1 MIEADVNEFKT
12 IKHIFDPKCEHD
24 GGFNKSNDA
33 DWCYRWDSTFIEIRD
48 LRSSE
53 VMAFLPIENLQ
64 NYHQNKSFTQV
75 TVVLSGN
82 KYLLVVCVEDNNQNS
97 ELFIFDPLIK
107 ITVKVGNTFN
117 AKITKLKVSDSF
129 DINGIESSDIMYH
142 FIIMSTSS
150 NEIVSDLLQ
159 IPRRIRSNSIILEK
173 NSWSF
178 YKIDEE
184 NGNISALETCIEEN
198 HPILFAGFT
207 QGKIISYYLVV
218 DNELNTSLEMNKEY
232 STSDILS
239 SVCSIIYKNKKLF
252 VASGSYTEFDY
263 SRNIYVSVLNLT
275 DETISSIDFPNTP
288 GKIESVSLSSN
299 ELFLYIVY
307 IHKSKTV
314 LKVISIEIM
323 REVSEIDITQTYFT
337 PATTAVSLR
346 VLDINSYSNGICCDV
361 LYLTKYIG
369 YTDDEYSQTASLK
382 IPRANI
388 PQELREAP
396 SLYTEEQKNSINI
409 VREKMHDSKLFIE
422 LLLETMDIDV
432 RYPFNTYDDLKEV
445 QNQLFKND
453 TYHITGHCIIYYVL
467 KDLNCNYEEYA
478 QQWSILPQYLIAI
491 NGYWALDHQ
500 NIKEAFNYL
509 WNPLIEIDWPE
520 KIIQLLFDQKYYN
533 EACRFIQITKT
544 SITSDIGIELQMK
557 LYLKTNILDAFL
569 FQRRYNYFKNKEG
582 SNLFTFFLKY
592 CFEEEI
598 PNSSLINKIRK
609 FPYNKEEEAQLVR
622 YTKESNKKLCRDFL
636 LMYYIYHGKYIE
648 AIKLYEEN
656 KASGIFINDT
666 HQEEREALIQN
677 LKLLLPK
684 VQRTMLE
691 IEKEEKLNNSLND
704 DAMDIDNNNSD
715 VPIPT
720 EKENPVPLSASS
732 LIHDASEYDEK
743 LLLKALKSQMLSGST
758 KSSQSGPFI
767 LPPSISE
774 TNLIIDEIDESV
786 ANSEINQPNYTNSVL
801 NNLSPFSLK
810 QNKEIKENLKQIP
823 LISKQANE
831 NTQSSKMYSNALKRV
846 MDDEDFEMNLNNES
860 IDDAPMEIKK
870 IDDYDGRIKKYYA
883 SSEVNK
889 SKTSSHINE
898 SSHIEASNA
907 EEVIESKN
915 SKSIGTNDN
924 TSLFS
929 SSTQKSSR
937 KTLKISN

>member
-82 KYLLVVCVEDNNQNS
+82 KYLLV
-97 ELFIFDPLIK
+97 
-107 ITVKVGNTFN
+107 
-117 AKITKLKVSDSF
+117 
-129 DINGIESSDIMYH
+129 NGIESSDI
-142 FIIMSTSS
+142 I
-150 NEIVSDLLQ
+150 
-159 IPRRIRSNSIILEK
+159 
-173 NSWSF
+173 
-178 YKIDEE
+178 
-184 NGNISALETCIEEN
+184 N

-288 GKIESVSLSSN
+288 GKIESVSLSS
-299 ELFLYIVY
+299 
-307 IHKSKTV
+307 K
-314 LKVISIEIM
+314 IM

-337 PATTAVSLR
+337 PATTAVSFKIL
-346 VLDINSYSNGICCDV
+346 
-361 LYLTKYIG
+361 
-369 YTDDEYSQTASLK
+369 

-831 NTQSSKMYSNALKRV
+831 NTQKI

>member
-117 AKITKLKVSDSF
+117 AKTLNS
-129 DINGIESSDIMYH
+129 NSDIMYH

-173 NSWSF
+173 
-178 YKIDEE
+178 
-184 NGNISALETCIEEN
+184 ISALETCIEEN

-288 GKIESVSLSSN
+288 GKIESVSLSS
-299 ELFLYIVY
+299 
-307 IHKSKTV
+307 K
-314 LKVISIEIM
+314 IM

-831 NTQSSKMYSNALKRV
+831 NTQKI